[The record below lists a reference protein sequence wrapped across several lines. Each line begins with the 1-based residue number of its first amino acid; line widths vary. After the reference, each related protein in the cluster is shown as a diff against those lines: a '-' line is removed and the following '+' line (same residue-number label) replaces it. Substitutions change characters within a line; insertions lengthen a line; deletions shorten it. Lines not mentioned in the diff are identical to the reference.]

1 MKVVLLADQGES
13 FAEIAKFLFIDEQTA
28 RRHLQ
33 DYFDNDK
40 LGGSS
45 GGSEGKLN
53 PEQAARLS
61 AILAACDVASAL
73 FCRPESQR
81 PFRCQILPLGHD

>member
-45 GGSEGKLN
+45 GGSEGK
-53 PEQAARLS
+53 
-61 AILAACDVASAL
+61 
-73 FCRPESQR
+73 
-81 PFRCQILPLGHD
+81 

>member
-13 FAEIAKFLFIDEQTA
+13 FTEIAKFLFINEQTA

-40 LGGSS
+40 LGG
-45 GGSEGKLN
+45 
-53 PEQAARLS
+53 QAG
-61 AILAACDVASAL
+61 AL
-73 FCRPESQR
+73 RVN
-81 PFRCQILPLGHD
+81 